1 MKVKE
6 IMTGDVIT
14 VLKDSTI
21 EEAARLLAHR
31 RLRGLPV
38 VNQSG
43 ALIGIVTEYEL
54 VSKEGRTVADIMN
67 PKLLYIG
74 DEERVTL
81 ARRHMLEFGVTAV
94 PVLDDTHRPVGV
106 VSLRD
111 LAEEGGGDW
120 EPTGAVATIKATEP
134 IDEGAKRLAES
145 EFHHLVVV
153 DDQHRAAT
161 FARFDRRHHP
171 GGTGPEYQ
179 YIDFA
184 HGRAFSAARPACHA
198 EPVRVLLLE

>member
-67 PKLLYIG
+67 RGVISISSETDVEHVSYLLSNRQIRCLTVVDSG
-74 DEERVTL
+74 QVVGLVSHANLIQQLAMRWICPVCGERV
-81 ARRHMLEFGVTAV
+81 RGLEA
-94 PVLDDTHRPVGV
+94 
-106 VSLRD
+106 
-111 LAEEGGGDW
+111 
-120 EPTGAVATIKATEP
+120 
-134 IDEGAKRLAES
+134 
-145 EFHHLVVV
+145 
-153 DDQHRAAT
+153 
-161 FARFDRRHHP
+161 
-171 GGTGPEYQ
+171 PEQ
-179 YIDFA
+179 CP
-184 HGRAFSAARPACHA
+184 RCHA
-198 EPVRVLLLE
+198 PKSGFTQEVLPPGV

>member
-21 EEAARLLAHR
+21 EEAARLLAHH

-67 PKLLYIG
+67 RGVISISSETDVEHVSYLLSNRQIRCLTVVDSG
-74 DEERVTL
+74 QVVGLVSHANLIQQLAMRWICPVCGERV
-81 ARRHMLEFGVTAV
+81 RGLEA
-94 PVLDDTHRPVGV
+94 
-106 VSLRD
+106 
-111 LAEEGGGDW
+111 
-120 EPTGAVATIKATEP
+120 
-134 IDEGAKRLAES
+134 
-145 EFHHLVVV
+145 
-153 DDQHRAAT
+153 
-161 FARFDRRHHP
+161 
-171 GGTGPEYQ
+171 PEQ
-179 YIDFA
+179 CP
-184 HGRAFSAARPACHA
+184 RCHA
-198 EPVRVLLLE
+198 PKSGFTQEVLPPGV

>member
-21 EEAARLLAHR
+21 EEAARLLAHH

-67 PKLLYIG
+67 RGVISISSETDVEHVSYLLSNRQI
-74 DEERVTL
+74 RCLT
-81 ARRHMLEFGVTAV
+81 
-94 PVLDDTHRPVGV
+94 
-106 VSLRD
+106 
-111 LAEEGGGDW
+111 
-120 EPTGAVATIKATEP
+120 
-134 IDEGAKRLAES
+134 
-145 EFHHLVVV
+145 VV
-153 DDQHRAAT
+153 DSGQVVGLVSHANLIQQLAMRWICPVPST
-161 FARFDRRHHP
+161 MS
-171 GGTGPEYQ
+171 
-179 YIDFA
+179 I
-184 HGRAFSAARPACHA
+184 AFTSRYSFSI
-198 EPVRVLLLE
+198 R